1 MTTMTTQ
8 IPTDALHTFALGLN
22 RQRDAWLADATTELL
37 GQLLAGEDMFT
48 GDTWLITPAAMM
60 TELRRR
66 ALNEYAGGTWCVSC
80 LQTNVTPRHQ
90 VPAGTKLCRGSAGLE
105 HGIRTRVVTPCAQTC
120 TTEKCYYEPEGRPDC
135 PLC

>member
-60 TELRRR
+60 AELHGRALKINADLNVVLTQLTDGALRHLAASGLSVRSIHNELLRRE
-66 ALNEYAGGTWCVSC
+66 LGEF
-80 LQTNVTPRHQ
+80 L
-90 VPAGTKLCRGSAGLE
+90 
-105 HGIRTRVVTPCAQTC
+105 
-120 TTEKCYYEPEGRPDC
+120 
-135 PLC
+135 